1 MAITVPAQFK
11 APFAYAADAGTI
23 NEPIPDV
30 NNNPGSPQNASFS
43 KGFPA
48 ITMPNDPSTGRPP
61 NGQDMNGILNEM
73 TQLSVWQ
80 CVGGGFQY
88 NGTLYNNSN
97 PYMTGY
103 PIGARVKRSDGN
115 GYWLSVVD
123 NNQTDP
129 DSSGNVGWVPD
140 SPYGIYQITITN
152 ISTTQVILTKT
163 QAAFNTI
170 IINGL
175 TPTNELTIIVPS
187 SLLKQ
192 YYFVNLLPVNIT
204 IKTDNLNSNSI
215 ILYQNSVN
223 VLTILDVNIIKDLNS
238 TYATHPDIN
247 SLNTAESLWKNYFMT
262 EGTGTP
268 QLLGNDFSTLNMSW
282 DNIGKNWF
290 NSFNQIILP
299 FSGIFHFYYN
309 LTFDVTSAANGYLVY
324 RVKIVQPS
332 IGLPQYYAKGTL
344 PYFSNATIA
353 CNSNF
358 LTALE
363 ANTTIEIQAVNSSG
377 TSVITNCVVDQVD
390 CAAITS

>member
-103 PIGARVKRSDGN
+103 PIGARVKRNDGN

-129 DSSGNVGWVPD
+129 DSSANVGWVPD

-152 ISTTQVILTKT
+152 ISTTEIILTKT

-192 YYFVNLLPVNIT
+192 YYFVNLLPVDIT
-204 IKTDNLNSNSI
+204 IKTDNLSSNSI

-223 VLTILDVNIIKDLNS
+223 VLNVINTNVIKDLSSTYVTHPNLNSNRPNSEFLYSIGAGQFQTIGNSFTILNITHSTGEGQNWFTLPNTLVLPWTGLYLFTLNLSNIISNVTNPSTIQYKCSINSGSNFTDLGTLTFVENS
-238 TYATHPDIN
+238 TLQLTSTTSVFLHKNDEIQIVAQVNDPN
-247 SLNTAESLWKNYFMT
+247 VSVQTAV
-262 EGTGTP
+262 G
-268 QLLGNDFSTLNMSW
+268 FS
-282 DNIGKNWF
+282 
-290 NSFNQIILP
+290 
-299 FSGIFHFYYN
+299 
-309 LTFDVTSAANGYLVY
+309 VV
-324 RVKIVQPS
+324 S
-332 IGLPQYYAKGTL
+332 IG
-344 PYFSNATIA
+344 N
-353 CNSNF
+353 
-358 LTALE
+358 
-363 ANTTIEIQAVNSSG
+363 
-377 TSVITNCVVDQVD
+377 
-390 CAAITS
+390 